1 MGLEPDGFDLDM
13 TLIDSRRAIVA
24 AFAAFAAFAAVSRD
38 TGTRIGL
45 REVDSRLVI
54 KLEDKLDF

>member
-1 MGLEPDGFDLDM
+1 
-13 TLIDSRRAIVA
+13 VA

-54 KLEDKLDF
+54 KLEDKLGF

>member
-13 TLIDSRRAIVA
+13 TLIDSRRAIV
-24 AFAAFAAFAAVSRD
+24 AAFAAFAAVSRD

-54 KLEDKLDF
+54 KLEDKLGF